1 MMDPYSIRTYSG
13 FGRSQAAAGYQIEAS
28 SAAEIEAAYHLATTE
43 GKRIAVRG
51 AGRSYGDP
59 NFAAEQMV
67 LDLTPFKKVH
77 SFDSESKVIDVEG
90 GATLEDIWR
99 FCLPKGAWLP
109 VVSGTT
115 RPTIGGALA
124 MNIHGKNAF
133 LKGTIGEHVLD
144 MDVVAPSGTMR
155 LTPEDPLFSVV
166 VSGAGLLGVISRVR
180 LQMKPVS
187 SGMVRVEAAHFS
199 NWADHFAAFERFEG
213 DAEYVVSWV
222 DGFSNGRGIIHAGW
236 HEDGALASLLEAS
249 QDLPGRVFGVIPKG
263 QVWRILKLLNNP
275 VGIRS
280 INAVKSI
287 SGKLIEHGKV
297 KSQTLAA
304 FNFLLDYVPDWE
316 RAYLPGGLIQCQYFV
331 PKESASD
338 VFPALLSRCRAEGLA
353 PYLVVTKRHRP
364 DKLPFVFQHAV
375 DGYSIAMDFKVTDNN
390 RSRLWKLAHT
400 MGHEVLSV
408 GGRFYLAKDSTLT
421 AELFQQSIGDAAME
435 RYRSAKAALDPS
447 GILMSAQAQRLGLV

>member
-13 FGRSQAAAGYQIEAS
+13 FGRSQEAAGYRFAVS
-28 SAAEIEAAYHLATTE
+28 SAADIQTAYQVAATE
-43 GKRIAVRG
+43 GKQIALRG

-59 NFAAEQMV
+59 NFAAEQIV
-67 LDLTPFKKVH
+67 LDLTPFNRIH
-77 SFDSESKVIDVEG
+77 SFDLESKVIDVEG

-124 MNIHGKNAF
+124 MNIHGKNAL

-144 MDVVAPSGTMR
+144 LEVVAPSGTMR

-180 LQMKPVS
+180 LQMKSVS
-187 SGMVRVEAAHFS
+187 SGMVRVEATHFS
-199 NWADHFAAFERFEG
+199 NWADHFTAFERFEG

-222 DGFSNGRGIIHAGW
+222 DGFSTGRGIIHAGW
-236 HEDGALASLLEAS
+236 HEEGAPSSLLEAS
-249 QDLPGRVFGVIPKG
+249 QDLPARVFGVIPKD
-263 QVWRILKLLNNP
+263 QVWRFLKLLNNP
-275 VGIRS
+275 IGMRA
-280 INAVKSI
+280 INAAKSV
-287 SGKLIEHGKV
+287 SGKTIEHGKV

-338 VFPALLSRCRAEGLA
+338 LFPALLSMCRAEGLV

-375 DGYSIAMDFKVTDNN
+375 DGYSIAMDFKVTEAN
-390 RSRLWKLAHT
+390 RSRLWKLADT
-400 MGHEVLSV
+400 MSHEVLSM

-421 AELFQQSIGDAAME
+421 AELFQQSIGARAME
-435 RYRSAKAALDPS
+435 RFHTAKAALDPT
-447 GILMSAQAQRLGLV
+447 GLLTNAQAQRLGLV